1 MADDKRPPS
10 AELEKTAR
18 KLRRQIIQMTTE
30 AGSGHPSSSVSM
42 VEILLALYRGGTMRY
57 KPDQPDWPDRDRL
70 ILSKGHGCPGLYA
83 ALADAGYFPEEWL
96 MDLRKLGSPLEGH
109 PNMRRAPGVEASTG
123 SLGQGLSIGIGH
135 ALAGRLDERDYRVY
149 VIIGDG
155 ESQEGQVWEA
165 AMSAGKFNLDSL
177 TCILDFN
184 RYQQTGSVEE
194 VMPALKPLRD
204 KWEAFGWHVID
215 IDGHDFDQVFDA
227 LEEARHIKYKP
238 QFIIARTEKGK
249 GIPLIENGNGNKHH
263 GVPLTKEEAEEALA
277 ALSD

>member
-1 MADDKRPPS
+1 MADKRPS
-10 AELEKTAR
+10 KAELQKAAK

-42 VEILLALYRGGTMRY
+42 VEILLALYRGGVMRY
-57 KPDQPDWPDRDRL
+57 QPDRPDWPDRDRFV
-70 ILSKGHGCPGLYA
+70 LSKGHGCPGLYA

-109 PNMRRAPGVEASTG
+109 PNMKRAPGVEASTG

-135 ALAGRLDERDYRVY
+135 ALAGRLDGKDYRVY

-165 AMSAGKFNLDSL
+165 AMSAGKFALDNL
-177 TCILDFN
+177 TCILDYN
-184 RYQQTGSVEE
+184 RYQQTGSVDE
-194 VMPALKPLRD
+194 VMSALKPLRD
-204 KWEAFGWHVID
+204 KWEAFGWHVIE
-215 IDGHDFDQVFDA
+215 IDGHDLDQVLDA
-227 LEEARHIKYKP
+227 LDEAKNIKYKP
-238 QFIIARTEKGK
+238 QFIIARTVKGK
-249 GIPLIENGNGNKHH
+249 DIPLIEDGNGNKHH